1 MQYLGLIILSLLLAT
16 APAHSA
22 SAVGTDGDALTVS
35 AEHTQQKSAETDPII
50 IPENVDVEPKE
61 IIEAAILQDPP
72 EPEKAMIPELII
84 QAGDIL
90 YIALPGEEGFNAEFQ
105 VNRAGHILL
114 PEIGEISLEGQ
125 TMADATVS
133 LREKLGEMFRD
144 LEQLTLQLKKRG
156 LIVTVLGYVKKPGT
170 VTLPLEANL
179 QTAIAKA
186 GGLKPG
192 AQLDRVQLQRDGK
205 TIKIN
210 YKAYLDSGDS
220 SLLETLVSRDVIF
233 VPVSPLLGN
242 VQIEFD
248 ARTLMEQG
256 DASEETEAIQ
266 IMGEVHNPGTFA
278 YKEDASAF
286 DMLMRAGG
294 VTRYAGAEQIRIIH
308 QGVPHPFN
316 LKRFM
321 DTADRKF
328 MPDIAP
334 GDIIFVPQKEKGIKT
349 GNRTVYVMGE
359 VHKPGAFEIQGDIG
373 FFHILSNAGGP
384 TRFADTRKLQII
396 RPAGV
401 VESFDLFAFTQDPKS
416 ITVPTVT
423 AGDAILIPHK
433 TRSNENSWLN
443 TPPQKAVQI
452 LGAVN
457 KPGRYEWS
465 NEMTLFDLIGHA
477 GGPKLQAD
485 MAHLEIVIPQDD
497 GSSKSQRFDVESAIK
512 NGYQAEQLP
521 QIVGGTVVMVP
532 ELPNDPSDNK
542 SQWIRQAPESSIY
555 IFGQVN
561 SPGRYAFNPDFSFLD
576 IISAANG
583 PTAGAD
589 MRNIRVNQRKRDG
602 KNKIRHVNLTLY
614 FEKGDESLLPDLHTE
629 DVIYVPER
637 NPNWLDLSKEDSIR
651 VMGEIRKPG
660 RYRFEDGMTILDLLA
675 EAGGPTG
682 AAYQEKIIVVNFSDS
697 KDQARMFD
705 LVSFAKSGDFSALPL
720 VKAGDTVYVPNIAQS
735 EWKQFMGG
743 VGDIVQLLSIPAL
756 LGGL

>member
-1 MQYLGLIILSLLLAT
+1 MRYLVVLFSLFFVT
-16 APAHSA
+16 H
-22 SAVGTDGDALTVS
+22 ALTNS
-35 AEHTQQKSAETDPII
+35 AIAEESTLYAEMHTVNAVISEPAQLVEAKETKQ
-50 IPENVDVEPKE
+50 IPDFTIRVGDV
-61 IIEAAILQDPP
+61 I
-72 EPEKAMIPELII
+72 
-84 QAGDIL
+84 
-90 YIALPGEEGFNAEFQ
+90 YISLPGEEGFNDIFQ
-105 VNRAGHILL
+105 VNRDGKVLL

-125 TMADATVS
+125 SMTDATVL
-133 LREKLGEMFRD
+133 LREELGIVFRD
-144 LEQLTLQLKKRG
+144 LDQLTLQLKKRE
-156 LIVTVLGYVKKPGT
+156 LIVTVLGYVKEPGT
-170 VTLPLEANL
+170 ITLPLEGNL
-179 QTAIAKA
+179 QTAIAEA

-192 AQLDRVQLQRDGK
+192 AQLDRVQLQRAGE
-205 TIKIN
+205 TTKIN

-220 SLLETLVSRDVIF
+220 SLLKPLASRDVIF

-256 DASEETEAIQ
+256 DASEEGQAIQ

-278 YKEDASAF
+278 FKKDASAF

-308 QGVPHPFN
+308 KGTPKPFN

-321 DTADRKF
+321 DTANRKF
-328 MPDIAP
+328 MPEISP

-396 RPAGV
+396 RSDNQ
-401 VESFDLFAFTQDPKS
+401 VEAFDLFAFTQSPK
-416 ITVPTVT
+416 TTKVPKIT
-423 AGDAILIPHK
+423 AGDAVLIPEK
-433 TRSNENSWLN
+433 SRSNENSWLK
-443 TPPQKAVQI
+443 TAPQQAIQI

-485 MAHLEIVIPQDD
+485 LAHLEIVIPHSD
-497 GSSKSQRFDVESAIK
+497 GSSKSIRFDAESAIK
-512 NGYQAEQLP
+512 NGYQADQLP
-521 QIVGGTVVMVP
+521 KLVGGSVVMVP

-555 IFGQVN
+555 VFGQVN
-561 SPGRYAFNPDFSFLD
+561 SPGRYAFNPDFSLLD
-576 IISAANG
+576 ILSAANG
-583 PTAGAD
+583 PSSAAD
-589 MRNIRVNQRKRDG
+589 MRNIRVNQRKRNG
-602 KNKIRHVNLTLY
+602 KNKVTNVNMTLY
-614 FEKGDESLLPDLHTE
+614 FQTGDDSLLPDLHTE

-637 NPNWLDLSKEDSIR
+637 NPDWLDLSKEDSIR

-675 EAGGPTG
+675 EAGGPSG
-682 AAYQEKIIVVNFSDS
+682 AAYQEKIIVVNFSES
-697 KDQARMFD
+697 KDQARMFN
-705 LVSFAKSGDFSALPL
+705 LVDFAKSGDFSKLPL
-720 VKAGDTVYVPNIAQS
+720 LKAGDTIYVPNIAQS
-735 EWKQFMGG
+735 EWKKFMGG
-743 VGDIVQLLSIPAL
+743 VTDVVQLLSIPAL